1 MAESEHLKCSNC
13 PPSIKSSR
21 NHSHRMWVVDHF
33 FVTEDEAQFFCLVAT
48 ISHFHQAA
56 SALADQLSSSLLLCH
71 NTLRSLNV
79 LARAL
84 SWGSSELCRQP
95 EDLEGVEGGGEG
107 DLLGG
112 LVQVGRYHLH
122 RHRQRARLVS
132 LETRRE

>member
-1 MAESEHLKCSNC
+1 
-13 PPSIKSSR
+13 
-21 NHSHRMWVVDHF
+21 MWVVDHF
-33 FVTEDEAQFFCLVAT
+33 FVTEDEAQFLCLVAR